1 MDRPLAHFTFRPTRQ
16 SARVDVSA
24 VSATDAKGGA
34 LSSHGEP
41 GDDAH
46 IEAMVAGFRAAGEFF
61 SGLGDAKQARRVLK
75 ALRSEDPAEMRR
87 LFDKVPPFP
96 GKCLALC
103 GTVRVIVEG
112 EELRPVKLCMLKPG
126 LTATQLL
133 MARRIY
139 EKYFGPMPRVV
150 AGTKGGIGEVVTST
164 VADVIWP
171 SAYQEELAAN
181 DLVHCWTEMVS
192 FPTWSLGPP
201 TWECADLC
209 V

>member
-1 MDRPLAHFTFRPTRQ
+1 M
-16 SARVDVSA
+16 
-24 VSATDAKGGA
+24 
-34 LSSHGEP
+34 SSRGEP

-61 SGLGDAKQARRVLK
+61 SGLGDPKQARRVLK
-75 ALRSEDPAEMRR
+75 ALRAEDPAEMRK
-87 LFDKVPPFP
+87 LIAKVPPFA

-126 LTATQLL
+126 LTAAQLL
-133 MARRIY
+133 TARRIY

-150 AGTKGGIGEVVTST
+150 AGAKGGIGEVVTST

-171 SAYQEELAAN
+171 SSYQEELAAN

-209 V
+209 SGP